1 MTLSIDQP
9 TVNNI
14 LSTLEK
20 SDDNFVAV
28 FLSNLPKIFC
38 YDRRTIV
45 THLEDKHSEESLFE
59 LQNKLHI
66 QLLEKF
72 PQYVGSKVI
81 KRKRKDLLAG
91 DVYQFGYSIDNLLET
106 TELRSC
112 LKTSHDRSLLSQS
125 SSPQDEDTAAV
136 SATALQ
142 IADLLEMCAALK
154 TSLGAAVDR
163 IAKLEKR
170 DQENGRELTSLKLKL
185 QPRPDNEASSAYS
198 FVDWPK
204 LPAVTQL
211 GTAPVGA
218 ATPASHQ
225 EHRVAT
231 DSPITACVHELPA
244 ARSDANNAIVPP
256 AVTTRARHLSDTN
269 DEYYTAATASPSADF
284 TLPAECRRRLTRPE
298 RQTRTTRSASPISGN
313 TPLPTSNR
321 FSVLS
326 DDYYQSTEVTLKVVR
341 SANSLHKV
349 YVGKF
354 DPETSEA
361 DMRSYVK
368 RHVVQDE
375 TDIAYVKKLRSQSHS
390 AASSC
395 SFCVVVGSSAA
406 RKALF
411 EKSRWPRDV
420 TVRVFKPTI
429 PKGSGSRRDRGQHRD
444 GNRTRDGNRRRHG
457 NVHHVTDVRHGDKH
471 AHDTRNGDRV
481 QRLYDEGRPTR
492 PRDNRA
498 GSWRRSYSSR
508 HY

>member
-14 LSTLEK
+14 LPTLEK
-20 SDDNFVAV
+20 SEDNFVAV
-28 FLSNLPKIFC
+28 FLSNLPKVFC

-45 THLEDKHSEESLFE
+45 THLEEKHSEESLFE

-91 DVYQFGYSIDNLLET
+91 DAYQFGYSIVNLLET
-106 TELRSC
+106 TELKSC
-112 LKTSHDRSLLSQS
+112 LKTSHDRLLLSQS
-125 SSPQDEDTAAV
+125 SSPQDDDTATV

-154 TSLGAAVDR
+154 TSLGAAIDR

-185 QPRPDNEASSAYS
+185 QPRPDNESSTAYS

-204 LPAVTQL
+204 LP
-211 GTAPVGA
+211 PVGTE
-218 ATPASHQ
+218 TPAADQ

-231 DSPITACVHELPA
+231 DNPMTACVHELPA
-244 ARSDANNAIVPP
+244 ASAEANNAITPS
-256 AVTTRARHLSDTN
+256 AVTTRARHLSATN
-269 DEYYTAATASPSADF
+269 DEYYTAASTQPTANF
-284 TLPAECRRRLTRPE
+284 TLPAEYARRLTRPT
-298 RQTRTTRSASPISGN
+298 RHTRTTRSASSISGN

-326 DDYYQSTEVTLKVVR
+326 DDHQSTEVTLKVVR

-390 AASSC
+390 APSSC

-429 PKGSGSRRDRGQHRD
+429 PKGSGSRRDQGQHRD
-444 GNRTRDGNRRRHG
+444 GDRTRDGNRRRHG

-471 AHDTRNGDRV
+471 AHDMRNGDRV
-481 QRLYDEGRPTR
+481 QRLYDEDRPTR

>member
-125 SSPQDEDTAAV
+125 SSPQDDDTAAV

-204 LPAVTQL
+204 LP
-211 GTAPVGA
+211 GA

-231 DSPITACVHELPA
+231 DSPITACVHELSA

-298 RQTRTTRSASPISGN
+298 RQTRTTISASPISGN

-341 SANSLHKV
+341 SANYLHKV

-457 NVHHVTDVRHGDKH
+457 NVRHVTDVRHGDKH

>member
-1 MTLSIDQP
+1 
-9 TVNNI
+9 
-14 LSTLEK
+14 
-20 SDDNFVAV
+20 
-28 FLSNLPKIFC
+28 
-38 YDRRTIV
+38 
-45 THLEDKHSEESLFE
+45 
-59 LQNKLHI
+59 
-66 QLLEKF
+66 
-72 PQYVGSKVI
+72 
-81 KRKRKDLLAG
+81 
-91 DVYQFGYSIDNLLET
+91 
-106 TELRSC
+106 
-112 LKTSHDRSLLSQS
+112 
-125 SSPQDEDTAAV
+125 
-136 SATALQ
+136 
-142 IADLLEMCAALK
+142 MCAALK

-170 DQENGRELTSLKLKL
+170 DQENGRELTSLIKLKL

-231 DSPITACVHELPA
+231 DSSITACVHELPA

-284 TLPAECRRRLTRPE
+284 TLPAECRRRLMRPE

-326 DDYYQSTEVTLKVVR
+326 DDYYQSTEATLKVVR

-375 TDIAYVKKLRSQSHS
+375 TDMAYVKKLRS
-390 AASSC
+390 
-395 SFCVVVGSSAA
+395 
-406 RKALF
+406 
-411 EKSRWPRDV
+411 
-420 TVRVFKPTI
+420 I
-429 PKGSGSRRDRGQHRD
+429 PLGC
-444 GNRTRDGNRRRHG
+444 
-457 NVHHVTDVRHGDKH
+457 
-471 AHDTRNGDRV
+471 
-481 QRLYDEGRPTR
+481 
-492 PRDNRA
+492 
-498 GSWRRSYSSR
+498 
-508 HY
+508 

>member
-1 MTLSIDQP
+1 M
-9 TVNNI
+9 
-14 LSTLEK
+14 
-20 SDDNFVAV
+20 
-28 FLSNLPKIFC
+28 
-38 YDRRTIV
+38 
-45 THLEDKHSEESLFE
+45 
-59 LQNKLHI
+59 
-66 QLLEKF
+66 
-72 PQYVGSKVI
+72 YVGSKVI

-125 SSPQDEDTAAV
+125 SSPQDDDTAAV

-211 GTAPVGA
+211 GTAP
-218 ATPASHQ
+218 
-225 EHRVAT
+225 
-231 DSPITACVHELPA
+231 ITACVHELPA

-256 AVTTRARHLSDTN
+256 AVTIRARHLSDTN

-298 RQTRTTRSASPISGN
+298 RHTRTTRSASPISGN

-390 AASSC
+390 AASSS

-429 PKGSGSRRDRGQHRD
+429 PKGSGSRRDRWQHRD
-444 GNRTRDGNRRRHG
+444 GNRARDGNRRRHG

-471 AHDTRNGDRV
+471 ARDTRNGDRV
-481 QRLYDEGRPTR
+481 QRLYDEDRPTR
-492 PRDNRA
+492 PWDNRA

>member
-125 SSPQDEDTAAV
+125 SSPQDDDTAAV

-231 DSPITACVHELPA
+231 DSPITACVHELSA
-244 ARSDANNAIVPP
+244 ARSQC
-256 AVTTRARHLSDTN
+256 
-269 DEYYTAATASPSADF
+269 SA
-284 TLPAECRRRLTRPE
+284 
-298 RQTRTTRSASPISGN
+298 Q
-313 TPLPTSNR
+313 
-321 FSVLS
+321 
-326 DDYYQSTEVTLKVVR
+326 
-341 SANSLHKV
+341 
-349 YVGKF
+349 
-354 DPETSEA
+354 
-361 DMRSYVK
+361 
-368 RHVVQDE
+368 
-375 TDIAYVKKLRSQSHS
+375 
-390 AASSC
+390 
-395 SFCVVVGSSAA
+395 
-406 RKALF
+406 
-411 EKSRWPRDV
+411 
-420 TVRVFKPTI
+420 VFK
-429 PKGSGSRRDRGQHRD
+429 
-444 GNRTRDGNRRRHG
+444 
-457 NVHHVTDVRHGDKH
+457 
-471 AHDTRNGDRV
+471 
-481 QRLYDEGRPTR
+481 
-492 PRDNRA
+492 RA
-498 GSWRRSYSSR
+498 GCHLKRALLAR
-508 HY
+508 

>member
-125 SSPQDEDTAAV
+125 SSPQDDDTAAV

-211 GTAPVGA
+211 GTATVGA

-231 DSPITACVHELPA
+231 DSPITACVHELSA

-321 FSVLS
+321 LSVLS

-395 SFCVVVGSSAA
+395 SFCVVVGSSAT

-457 NVHHVTDVRHGDKH
+457 NVRHVTDVRHGDKH

-481 QRLYDEGRPTR
+481 QRLYDEGRPT
-492 PRDNRA
+492 

>member
-9 TVNNI
+9 TINNI

-20 SDDNFVAV
+20 SEDNFVAV
-28 FLSNLPKIFC
+28 FLSNLTTIFC

-72 PQYVGSKVI
+72 PQYAGSKVI

-91 DVYQFGYSIDNLLET
+91 DAYQFGYSIFNLLET
-106 TELRSC
+106 TELKSC
-112 LKTSHDRSLLSQS
+112 LKTSYDRLLLSQS
-125 SSPQDEDTAAV
+125 SSPQNDDTAAV

-154 TSLGAAVDR
+154 TSLGAAIDR

-185 QPRPDNEASSAYS
+185 Q
-198 FVDWPK
+198 

-218 ATPASHQ
+218 ETPASDQ

-231 DSPITACVHELPA
+231 DSPMTACVHELPA
-244 ARSDANNAIVPP
+244 ANSEANNAIVPP
-256 AVTTRARHLSDTN
+256 AVTTRARHLSATN
-269 DEYYTAATASPSADF
+269 DECYNAATAPPTADF
-284 TLPAECRRRLTRPE
+284 TLPSEYRRRLTRPE

-321 FSVLS
+321 FSALS
-326 DDYYQSTEVTLKVVR
+326 DDQQPTEVTLKVVR

-361 DMRSYVK
+361 DIRSYVK

-375 TDIAYVKKLRSQSHS
+375 SDIAYVKKLRSQSHS
-390 AASSC
+390 APSSC

-411 EKSRWPRDV
+411 EKSHWPRDV

-429 PKGSGSRRDRGQHRD
+429 PKGSGSRRDRGQRRD
-444 GNRTRDGNRRRHG
+444 GNYTRDGNRRRHG
-457 NVHHVTDVRHGDKH
+457 NARHVADVRHRG
-471 AHDTRNGDRV
+471 DTRNGDRV
-481 QRLYDEGRPTR
+481 QRLYDEDRPTR
-492 PRDNRA
+492 PQDNRA
-498 GSWRRSYSSR
+498 GSWRRSYSSH